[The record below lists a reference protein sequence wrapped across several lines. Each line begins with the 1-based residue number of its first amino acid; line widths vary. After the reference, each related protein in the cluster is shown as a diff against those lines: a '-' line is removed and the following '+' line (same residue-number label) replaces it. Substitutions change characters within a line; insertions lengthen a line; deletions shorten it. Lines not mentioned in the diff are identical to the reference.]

1 MATIVNISGTGD
13 ANYCYAQVNGTKYT
27 KAASNITLNSSTIVF
42 EVYGNGS
49 SYLGKVTI
57 DGDTVLTSDTG
68 NATYSWTVPNS
79 VTEINIV
86 LTDQNYYTT
95 VTVTTQKSGDS
106 GDGGGEHY
114 TNIGG
119 TAREIESGTVLI
131 GGVLREI
138 ESGLVLVNG
147 VAREIA
153 FKVEPRTFN
162 VTISG
167 STQPTRAKV
176 EINGV
181 EYSSAARLVVESG
194 TELIA
199 YAMSSA
205 NGRYTTQVNLNGTRV
220 LTSSSGSW
228 FDTYTHVIESD
239 VEVELNSGNTMT
251 INITTS

>member
-1 MATIVNISGTGD
+1 MAKAKITITGSGKSDAYTPYAFLYINNTVYTSAQVVEVELGTVCQCRVGRGTTGVVAILLDGNPVKEVTDTYGEAIYELTVNRNYTIELGVATGATI
-13 ANYCYAQVNGTKYT
+13 
-27 KAASNITLNSSTIVF
+27 NITTGAEVASDDIHNSLIS
-42 EVYGNGS
+42 
-49 SYLGKVTI
+49 
-57 DGDTVLTSDTG
+57 
-68 NATYSWTVPNS
+68 
-79 VTEINIV
+79 
-86 LTDQNYYTT
+86 
-95 VTVTTQKSGDS
+95 
-106 GDGGGEHY
+106 
-114 TNIGG
+114 G
-119 TAREIESGTVLI
+119 TAREIESGTALI

>member
-1 MATIVNISGTGD
+1 MADHN
-13 ANYCYAQVNGTKYT
+13 
-27 KAASNITLNSSTIVF
+27 TLIGST
-42 EVYGNGS
+42 S
-49 SYLGKVTI
+49 C
-57 DGDTVLTSDTG
+57 
-68 NATYSWTVPNS
+68 
-79 VTEINIV
+79 
-86 LTDQNYYTT
+86 
-95 VTVTTQKSGDS
+95 
-106 GDGGGEHY
+106 
-114 TNIGG
+114 
-119 TAREIESGTVLI
+119 EIESGTVLI
-131 GGVLREI
+131 GGVVREI

-153 FKVEPRTFN
+153 FKPRTFN

-199 YAMSSA
+199 YAMSSL
-205 NGRYTTQVNLNGTRV
+205 NGKYTTQVNLNGTRV

-239 VEVELNSGNTMT
+239 VEVELDDGNTMI

>member
-1 MATIVNISGTGD
+1 MAAIVNVSGSGD
-13 ANYCYAQVNGTKYT
+13 VNYCYATINGTSYIGSV
-27 KAASNITLNSSTIVF
+27 SNITLKSNTIVF
-42 EVYGNGS
+42 GVYGNS
-49 SYLGKVTI
+49 TELPGKVTI
-57 DGDTVLTSDTG
+57 DGVDVLTYDLG
-68 NATYSWTVPNS
+68 NATYSWAVPSN

-86 LTDQNYYTT
+86 LTDKNFYTT
-95 VTVTTQKSGDS
+95 ITVTTKKSVDS
-106 GDGGGEHY
+106 GGEHY
-114 TNIGG
+114 TNISG

-153 FKVEPRTFN
+153 FKFEPRTFN

-239 VEVELNSGNTMT
+239 VEVELDDGNTMI
-251 INITTS
+251 INIITS